1 MKEFLATQFLPPSLP
16 GLPDLS
22 TSKQLRAGFLRWLLN
37 FHSHLG
43 TRVIHSSQSDTRI
56 SFNRDMAALGTAL
69 MSTLSHTDQEK
80 MFRPW
85 WDNLEDFVIYGLVSL
100 GLIVLPTQIF
110 QGTPLFCTICST
122 VIPIPITPTNTSLT
136 TRKTS
141 VE

>member
-1 MKEFLATQFLPPSLP
+1 
-16 GLPDLS
+16 
-22 TSKQLRAGFLRWLLN
+22 
-37 FHSHLG
+37 
-43 TRVIHSSQSDTRI
+43 
-56 SFNRDMAALGTAL
+56 MAAIGTAL

-85 WDNLEDFVIYGLVSL
+85 WDNLEDFVIYGLISL

-122 VIPIPITPTNTSLT
+122 VIPIPIIIPTNTSLT

-141 VE
+141 VESTEAVWRTLAIISIISRTTALRTL